1 MAGRL
6 LTRGMIAGVAAAFLA
21 FLFARIFGEPQVN
34 LAIAFESAKDLAAGE
49 PPEAEL
55 VSRGVQA
62 SFGLLTAAV
71 MYGAAYGG
79 IFATVFAFAY
89 GRVGRFSPRALSA
102 LLAAA
107 AFVVFVLVPDL
118 KYPPNPPAVGLPGT
132 INLRTETYFGMILL
146 SLCAAAASFMT
157 SRPLVRRLGAWNGTL
172 VSIAMF
178 IALIAAV
185 QSGMPDINEVP
196 TDFPA
201 TVLWRFREAALG
213 MQIVLW
219 ATIGLIFG
227 PMAGRILDEQA
238 GRTGSAVEKL

>member
-1 MAGRL
+1 MTGRL
-6 LTRGMIAGVAAAFLA
+6 LSRGMIAGIAAALLA
-21 FLFARIFGEPQVN
+21 FVFARFFGEPQVN

-49 PPEAEL
+49 PPEPEII
-55 VSRGVQA
+55 SRGVQA
-62 SFGLLTAAV
+62 SFGLLAAAV

-79 IFATVFAFAY
+79 IFATIFAFAY

-118 KYPPNPPAVGLPGT
+118 KYPPNPPAVGLPST
-132 INLRTETYFGMILL
+132 IGLRTGAYFGMIAL
-146 SLCAAAASFMT
+146 SLCAAAASYMV
-157 SRPLVRRLGAWNGTL
+157 SQPLIRRLGHWNCVLASLGVFIIL
-172 VSIAMF
+172 V
-178 IALIAAV
+178 AAV
-185 QSGMPDINEVP
+185 QAGMPDINEVP

-219 ATIGLIFG
+219 ATIGLLFG
-227 PMAGRILDEQA
+227 TLASRVLTVGADKPFARNG
-238 GRTGSAVEKL
+238 

>member
-1 MAGRL
+1 MTGRL
-6 LTRGMIAGVAAAFLA
+6 LSRGMIAGIAAALLA
-21 FLFARIFGEPQVN
+21 FVFARFFGEPQVN

-49 PPEAEL
+49 PPEPEII
-55 VSRGVQA
+55 SRGVQA

-118 KYPPNPPAVGLPGT
+118 KYPPNPPAVGLPST
-132 INLRTETYFGMILL
+132 IGLRTGAYFGMIAL
-146 SLCAAAASFMT
+146 SLCAAAVSYMV
-157 SRPLVRRLGAWNGTL
+157 SRPLIRRLGHWNGVLASLGIFIIL
-172 VSIAMF
+172 V
-178 IALIAAV
+178 AAV
-185 QSGMPDINEVP
+185 QAGMPDINEVP

-219 ATIGLIFG
+219 ATIGLLFG
-227 PMAGRILDEQA
+227 PLASRVLTAGA
-238 GRTGSAVEKL
+238 EKPFARNG

>member
-6 LTRGMIAGVAAAFLA
+6 LTRGMIAGVAAAFVA
-21 FLFARIFGEPQVN
+21 FLFARIFGESQIN
-34 LAIAFESAKDLAAGE
+34 LAIAFESAKNLAAGE
-49 PPEAEL
+49 PPEPEL
-55 VSRGVQA
+55 ASRTVQA

-89 GRVGRFSPRALSA
+89 GRIGRFSPRALSA
-102 LLAAA
+102 LLAVA

-118 KYPPNPPAVGLPGT
+118 KYPPNPPAVGMPET
-132 INLRTETYFGMILL
+132 INLRTESYFGMILL
-146 SLCAAAASFMT
+146 SICAAAAAFMT
-157 SRPLVRRLGAWNGTL
+157 GRPLIRRLGQWNGTL
-172 VSIAMF
+172 AAMGVF
-178 IALIAAV
+178 IALIAAA
-185 QSGMPDINEVP
+185 QAGMPDMNEVP

-219 ATIGLIFG
+219 ATIGLLFG
-227 PMAGRILDEQA
+227 PLAAPILNEQA
-238 GRTGSAVEKL
+238 DRTGSAMEKM